1 MASGHSSDSLPL
13 LMLKPAHI
21 YAENRD
27 WPGYFQAVAGK
38 GPRETLL
45 AALDAFR
52 RTPRASQSGS
62 PAFGPNAP
70 SLPLAIDLGCG
81 EGRDTAELLR
91 NNFAVLAI
99 DSHPQAATLLAVRLD
114 ITPEMHTRLRFL
126 QAGFEHLTLPP
137 AALVN
142 ASFAL
147 PFCPPAYFA
156 ALWGQITNS
165 LPPGGLFCG
174 QLFGD
179 QDSWATLPDR
189 SHHTHQQ
196 VLDLL
201 QPFKVIDLKEEN
213 KPGQEFDG
221 TTKHRHVFHIVAAKK

>member
-1 MASGHSSDSLPL
+1 
-13 LMLKPAHI
+13 MLKPAHI
-21 YAENRD
+21 YAEHRD

-38 GPRETLL
+38 GPRETLIE
-45 AALDAFR
+45 ALSEISR
-52 RTPRASQSGS
+52 HGPQTNSSASH
-62 PAFGPNAP
+62 
-70 SLPLAIDLGCG
+70 LAIDLGCG
-81 EGRDTAELLR
+81 EGRDTVELLR
-91 NNFAVLAI
+91 HGFSVLAI
-99 DSHPQAATLLAVRLD
+99 DSHPQAATLLAARLD

-147 PFCPPAYFA
+147 PFCPPAHFA

-189 SHHTHQQ
+189 SHHTRQQ

-221 TTKHRHVFHIVAAKK
+221 TTKHWHVFHIVAAKK

>member
-1 MASGHSSDSLPL
+1 
-13 LMLKPAHI
+13 MLKPAHT

-27 WPGYFQAVAGK
+27 WPGYFQAVANK
-38 GPRETLL
+38 GPRETLI

-52 RTPRASQSGS
+52 SIPKDPHSNPFASE
-62 PAFGPNAP
+62 PNNR
-70 SLPLAIDLGCG
+70 SQPLAIDLGCG
-81 EGRDTAELLR
+81 EGRDTVELLR
-91 NNFAVLAI
+91 NNFTVLAI
-99 DSHPQAATLLAVRLD
+99 DSHPQAGTLLAARSDIAPAMSAHVR
-114 ITPEMHTRLRFL
+114 FQ
-126 QAGFEHLTLPP
+126 QADFEHLTLPP
-137 AALVN
+137 ARLIN

-147 PFCPPAYFA
+147 PFCPPNHFA
-156 ALWGQITNS
+156 ALWDQITKS

-189 SHHTHQQ
+189 SHHTRQQ

-221 TTKHRHVFHIVAAKK
+221 TTKHWHVFHIVAAKK